1 VYVPYGQTFASGQY
15 LHVRVRPGAEPA
27 AFLDAARQTIRRVDP
42 ELPILKFKTL
52 EQFLRDSL
60 PLWVLATAGRLFSTF
75 GVVALI
81 LAVVGVY
88 GMRAYVVSRRTHEI
102 AVRLALGATPR
113 RVLWMIVGEGVALT
127 SVGLLIGVAVAWGVG
142 RLLSVMLFGISST
155 DPLVFSSAILI
166 LAVASLVASYVPVR
180 RVTMLAPTDVLRSE

>member
-1 VYVPYGQTFASGQY
+1 M
-15 LHVRVRPGAEPA
+15 
-27 AFLDAARQTIRRVDP
+27 
-42 ELPILKFKTL
+42 
-52 EQFLRDSL
+52 

-180 RVTMLAPTDVLRSE
+180 RIAMLAPTDVLRSE